1 MNIGGYEIP
10 ISLDISG
17 WLSSSWIWVAVVCL
31 IGVVACIGVA
41 LMLFFYTY
49 KRKIIVFEEI
59 SGCLQPVLSTRARV
73 IKLRAGG
80 EEVMKTLIGGYYV
93 SAYGRRIGRNSYWYL
108 KGSDGYLYN
117 FILDKFGKP
126 VYIDGD
132 MRMFHVAIDRLSEKT
147 YGDSHNLTKVMV
159 AGGILLG
166 LIILI
171 LGGWW
176 VAHTIGVALEPLT
189 ASLNQNAQL
198 TEANVQTSA
207 TMYNVINKL
216 GLTPANA
223 TSSGITPAG

>member
-132 MRMFHVAIDRLSEKT
+132 MRMFHVAIDRLSEST
-147 YGDSHNLTKVMV
+147 YGKSSFLEKY
-159 AGGILLG
+159 GIHLMLFVFLIVLVLG
-166 LIILI
+166 MWFII
-171 LGGWW
+171 GR
-176 VAHTIGVALEPLT
+176 IGSAMEPL
-189 ASLNQNAQL
+189 AIAVNQNAQL

-207 TMYNVINKL
+207 TLYNIINKL
-216 GLTPANA
+216 GLTAANA
-223 TSSGITPAG
+223 TSSGIAPAG